1 MGFTFSRTLE
11 VNLLPGER
19 YMVGVCDTKY
29 SVISVNPAVVPGT
42 LLNIDRAGLT
52 LVYFKVSLSSVRL
65 SVRLTTLLTV
75 RRSNMSGSTGRRF
88 LARRTTSTSW
98 STA

>member
-52 LVYFKVSLSSVRL
+52 LVYFKVSLS
-65 SVRLTTLLTV
+65 VRLTTLLTV
-75 RRSNMSGSTGRRF
+75 RRSNMSGSTGRRSP
-88 LARRTTSTSW
+88 ARRTTSTSW